1 LVTGVGALITLAV
14 KRPSEKMVSFALGF
28 ASGIMIGISTLSL
41 IPEGLALGNLYT
53 NMMGFITGALFL
65 WLVDMFVPHT
75 HKSETGSRTCSEKD
89 SEIYK
94 KMGYFIALGIAVHNL
109 PEGIAI
115 GVTHEVSVELGAST
129 ALSIALHN
137 IAEGMSVAFPLYLS
151 QNVGKIRVV
160 FITTMTG
167 LATLLGTIIGLSLV
181 SVSPMIISFS
191 LAFAAGAMIYIASDE
206 LIPQSHSV
214 HSHAANLGIITGI
227 LMATVL

>member
-1 LVTGVGALITLAV
+1 
-14 KRPSEKMVSFALGF
+14 MVSFALGF